1 MQKRSY
7 ALKIAAAQKQ
17 RQVEEVRNAK
27 DELLREQQ
35 ARIQEE
41 VLRNEKLAEEARRGN
56 SLSLQS
62 ILAYFRSE
70 SNEADET
77 RRDQRKASAG
87 KTSRSGESK
96 KKRTRLRGGAREIG
110 ATSWSENREEREN
123 TRRP

>member
-27 DELLREQQ
+27 EELLREQQ

-41 VLRNEKLAEEARRGN
+41 VLRNEKLAEEARRG
-56 SLSLQS
+56 SFLFSDS
-62 ILAYFRSE
+62 ILSAFRSE
-70 SNEADET
+70 PNEADET

-87 KTSRSGESK
+87 KTTRSGES
-96 KKRTRLRGGAREIG
+96 
-110 ATSWSENREEREN
+110 
-123 TRRP
+123 